1 MSILLDGGKKTG
13 RGTMKGI
20 AALAKRGMHQK
31 LKIEFSAKRGG
42 PCGEN
47 RRTFVDEVVMFTR
60 KRAPLVGV
68 RRWKDVKENVKTSI
82 VHAVMVCK

>member
-13 RGTMKGI
+13 RGTLKGI
-20 AALAKRGMHQK
+20 AAVAKRGMHQK

-47 RRTFVDEVVMFTR
+47 RRTFVDKVVMFTR
-60 KRAPLVGV
+60 KMAPLNGSTN
-68 RRWKDVKENVKTSI
+68 WS
-82 VHAVMVCK
+82 

>member
-1 MSILLDGGKKTG
+1 
-13 RGTMKGI
+13 MKGI
-20 AALAKRGMHQK
+20 AAVGKRGMHQK

-47 RRTFVDEVVMFTR
+47 RHTFVDEVIMFTR
-60 KRAPLVGV
+60 KRAPLIGV